1 MKAIF
6 VAYNQAYNQEIVELF
21 EQMGQRGYTAWEEIG
36 GRGSVDGEP
45 HLGNHAWPTQNHAL
59 LTVLEDSLAP
69 KVMAALRETDAA
81 NVKLGLR
88 AYVLPVEEAL

>member
-1 MKAIF
+1 M
-6 VAYNQAYNQEIVELF
+6 
-21 EQMGQRGYTAWEEIG
+21 
-36 GRGSVDGEP
+36 
-45 HLGNHAWPTQNHAL
+45 